1 VNIWRPRTDVTR
13 GVTPDPCSRTYP
25 DLVIEVPLADGVAAV
40 VLAAVV
46 LLAGVTG
53 AVLGARTARRRA
65 GRAAASST
73 TPGRDGLDRGATE
86 VLAALRSAAVVAETN
101 GRVVRAS
108 PTARTVG
115 LVRDDR
121 FQHAVLERMV
131 LDVAAD
137 GRVRDEELEVPRSVV
152 GGGTL
157 VMQVRVA
164 MLGDHHV
171 LLLAEDR
178 TEARRLEAI
187 RRDFVVNISH
197 ELKTPVGALALLSE
211 TVQDAAEDPD
221 AVRRF
226 AGRMQTEAARL
237 AALVQEVIQLSRLQV
252 ADPLHAAT
260 PVALADVVHEA
271 ADRARTAA
279 VGKGIEV
286 DVGAVPHGA
295 VVLGSHDLLVTA
307 VRNLLDNAVAY
318 SEPGTRVAVGTALR
332 PEAGAVEVAVV
343 DQGIGIPADAVP
355 RLFERFYRVDPA
367 RSRETGGTGLG
378 LSIVKHVV
386 ADHGGEVSVWSQLG
400 HGSTFTVRLPLAPDA
415 LTTPD
420 EGAAP

>member
-1 VNIWRPRTDVTR
+1 MIETPLVDGAAPVAV
-13 GVTPDPCSRTYP
+13 GV
-25 DLVIEVPLADGVAAV
+25 L
-40 VLAAVV
+40 VV
-46 LLAGVTG
+46 LLLA
-53 AVLGARTARRRA
+53 LGAALGAAVTRA
-65 GRAAASST
+65 RAAA
-73 TPGRDGLDRGATE
+73 PGAPRQHAEADGLDRGATE
-86 VLAALRSAAVVAETN
+86 VLAALRSAAVVAEKN

-121 FQHAVLERMV
+121 FQHPPLERMV
-131 LDVAAD
+131 LDVAGD
-137 GRVRDEELEVPRSVV
+137 GRARDEELEVPRSAV

-211 TVQDAAEDPD
+211 TVQDAADDPD

-252 ADPLHAAT
+252 ADPLVAPA

-271 ADRARTAA
+271 ADRSRTTAA
-279 VGKGIEV
+279 GKGIEV
-286 DVGAVPHGA
+286 DVGEVPEGA

-318 SEPGTRVAVGTALR
+318 SEPGTRVALGTTLR
-332 PEAGAVEVAVV
+332 PEAGAVELAVV
-343 DQGIGIPADAVP
+343 DQGIGIPTAALP

-367 RSRETGGTGLG
+367 RSRDTGGTGLG

-400 HGSTFTVRLPLAPDA
+400 HGSTFTVRLPLAPHVLPPAVPTDRPVGP
-415 LTTPD
+415 LD
-420 EGAAP
+420 EGASP

>member
-1 VNIWRPRTDVTR
+1 MVAV
-13 GVTPDPCSRTYP
+13 
-25 DLVIEVPLADGVAAV
+25 VAALLV
-40 VLAAVV
+40 VAALGGVV
-46 LLAGVTG
+46 G
-53 AVLGARTARRRA
+53 ALVARARA
-65 GRAAASST
+65 GAPSSPSAG
-73 TPGRDGLDRGATE
+73 PGPDGLDRGATE
-86 VLAALRSAAVVAETN
+86 VLAALRSAVVVAEKN
-101 GRVVRAS
+101 ARVVRAS

-137 GRVRDEELEVPRSVV
+137 GRVRDEELELPRSAV
-152 GGGTL
+152 GGGTV

-171 LLLAEDR
+171 MLLAEDR

-211 TVQDAAEDPD
+211 TVQDAADDPD

-252 ADPLHAAT
+252 SDPLTAASR
-260 PVALADVVHEA
+260 VDLAEVVHEA
-271 ADRARTAA
+271 ADRARTTAT
-279 VGKGIEV
+279 GKDIEV
-286 DVGAVPHGA
+286 DVGDVPAGA

-318 SEPGTRVAVGTALR
+318 SEPGTRVAVGTTLR
-332 PEAGAVEVAVV
+332 PDADAVELAVV
-343 DQGIGIPADAVP
+343 DQGIGIPAAALP

-415 LTTPD
+415 LAGSGAPAGPPTGRPAGPSD
-420 EGAAP
+420 EGVPA